1 MDRLSRWRRRTRP
14 PSAPS
19 GTDPELGE
27 LFARQRGADAGGL
40 LETAEELRRRLS
52 QEPGPKADP
61 CYQRQLRASLV
72 SAAQARGQ
80 ARRHRLGL
88 LFGTGV
94 GAAGL
99 AMVAVVVFSLVVLP
113 QPARKVRVQAAISGN
128 HRVAVTAAIRLGF
141 NQPMDEAAVD
151 EGLRITP
158 AVSFATS
165 WPDSRTLVISPQNGL
180 APNVGYVVTIA
191 QSDVRAQSGAQAGA
205 EVVIPFGTG
214 SAPSTPQGIP
224 PSVVSITPDAS
235 ITGSAAISY
244 GDDYSLLVLSSGELE
259 AISPSQPASSPS
271 PTFAEPSP
279 SASPAAAG
287 GTLYLLNPSP
297 HVVATDALGA
307 ACSPDSQEIAYWTPQ
322 ADGTLGL
329 EVISASGGTP
339 ETLATSDG
347 SNPGLA
353 WLDDGDLLY
362 ASAGQL
368 HEVSLDGQITSVF
381 PEVRLAPS
389 DFFTLSP
396 SSQQLFTTPAGVPT
410 VYSLTS
416 GTSSPI
422 PGLVGLPAWTL
433 SGSEMGYVDQ
443 SGGSAAIELSSDGGV
458 QSTQLL
464 SAPSGVELG
473 GLSFDPT
480 GSYLAYTTTGTG
492 EQAQLELVDVQS
504 QIVGSLGSF
513 AEVGD
518 PVWAPSGDQL
528 SALAEATGSDTVD
541 VYSLLLSGTGESRP
555 AGDAAQDLALSA
567 AASLAQL
574 QVTDSASSQSSI
586 NALLAPG
593 ASLGSTILLPGRFD
607 RFYAISAT
615 PTSSG
620 ATTYAVDLRLVRD
633 ANDSVGPAYLP
644 ELVTVQTA
652 GASPLITVVS
662 QGALTPVP
670 LGPLVLSASASV
682 TSSGAVVVEIQFN
695 SDLNPATVG
704 SESISLEAN
713 GQAVP
718 NLEFNYAPLTRTET
732 VTAPS
737 LTPGSL
743 TLTVSAPLADV
754 DGTPMHGT
762 FQVVLQAGSANPG

>member
-1 MDRLSRWRRRTRP
+1 
-14 PSAPS
+14 
-19 GTDPELGE
+19 
-27 LFARQRGADAGGL
+27 
-40 LETAEELRRRLS
+40 
-52 QEPGPKADP
+52 
-61 CYQRQLRASLV
+61 
-72 SAAQARGQ
+72 
-80 ARRHRLGL
+80 
-88 LFGTGV
+88 
-94 GAAGL
+94 
-99 AMVAVVVFSLVVLP
+99 
-113 QPARKVRVQAAISGN
+113 
-128 HRVAVTAAIRLGF
+128 
-141 NQPMDEAAVD
+141 
-151 EGLRITP
+151 
-158 AVSFATS
+158 
-165 WPDSRTLVISPQNGL
+165 
-180 APNVGYVVTIA
+180 
-191 QSDVRAQSGAQAGA
+191 
-205 EVVIPFGTG
+205 
-214 SAPSTPQGIP
+214 
-224 PSVVSITPDAS
+224 
-235 ITGSAAISY
+235 
-244 GDDYSLLVLSSGELE
+244 
-259 AISPSQPASSPS
+259 
-271 PTFAEPSP
+271 
-279 SASPAAAG
+279 
-287 GTLYLLNPSP
+287 
-297 HVVATDALGA
+297 
-307 ACSPDSQEIAYWTPQ
+307 
-322 ADGTLGL
+322 
-329 EVISASGGTP
+329 VISASGGTP

-620 ATTYAVDLRLVRD
+620 ATTYTVDLRLVRD
-633 ANDSVGPAYLP
+633 ANGSAGPAYLP

-704 SESISLEAN
+704 SESISLDAN

-737 LTPGSL
+737 LTPGAL